1 MRASIMPDDR
11 PCCHKNVA
19 NRGFRNIEMT
29 PPFLDTFRLLLSR
42 QTVGSIRGKYGGN
55 VFGRLVAEARNAG
68 KVGAGYCVHVR
79 AARNRSPRARSRI
92 LR

>member
-42 QTVGSIRGKYGGN
+42 QTVGSIRG
-55 VFGRLVAEARNAG
+55 GRSVGSASNAG
-68 KVGAGYCVHVR
+68 ASASCR
-79 AARNRSPRARSRI
+79 RQNAASDANVSASILSRSHPA
-92 LR
+92 